1 MQLKHISADNLRA
14 DITAAVCDR
23 AFIGDDDLPRSEKAF
38 KEQIKRARSRLP
50 AVKEGLARHLTE
62 AAQEYIH
69 LTNKMNRHPLA
80 RVLQSQLEHLIYAG
94 FIAQTPWQQWPRLA
108 IYLKAMQLRIEK
120 YSANPARDQA
130 READVHELEH
140 MWAERVEFL
149 KRQHLPVSGS
159 LMAFRWM
166 IEELRISLFA
176 QELKTPYP
184 VSVKRL
190 KKEWDTLIK

>member
-1 MQLKHISADNLRA
+1 MQLQLKEHVKDLNKGINGFTQIAMQLKHISADNLRA

-80 RVLQSQLEHLIYAG
+80 AFY
-94 FIAQTPWQQWPRLA
+94 
-108 IYLKAMQLRIEK
+108 KASSNTL
-120 YSANPARDQA
+120 STQA
-130 READVHELEH
+130 L
-140 MWAERVEFL
+140 
-149 KRQHLPVSGS
+149 LPKPHGNNGHASPFTS
-159 LMAFRWM
+159 KPCNCA
-166 IEELRISLFA
+166 
-176 QELKTPYP
+176 
-184 VSVKRL
+184 
-190 KKEWDTLIK
+190 